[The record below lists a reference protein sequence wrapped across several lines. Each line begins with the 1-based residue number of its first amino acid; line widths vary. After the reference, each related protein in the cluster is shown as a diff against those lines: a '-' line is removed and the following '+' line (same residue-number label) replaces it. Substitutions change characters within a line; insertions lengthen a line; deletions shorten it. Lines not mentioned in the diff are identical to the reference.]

1 MLLLERNDEE
11 LKEGKRIKILTR
23 NKLLI
28 RLPTLLEEIKAE
40 NNLHK
45 LKKTKSGKYCV
56 FFISTTKSLKT
67 FITI

>member
-11 LKEGKRIKILTR
+11 LKEGKGIKILTR

-45 LKKTKSGKYCV
+45 LKKQNQTNTVS
-56 FFISTTKSLKT
+56 SLSAQQNH
-67 FITI
+67 

>member
-11 LKEGKRIKILTR
+11 LKEGKGIKILTR

-45 LKKTKSGKYCV
+45 LKKRNQTNTVS
-56 FFISTTKSLKT
+56 SLSAQQNH
-67 FITI
+67 